1 MAHAGKMTML
11 ATDFPWM
18 PYMRDLGAALRRA
31 RLSAGMTQEDVA
43 VRARISLFT
52 YQKLEKGES
61 NPGTPANPRLQTLLA
76 LSSVLGVSVD
86 DLVPDPSRWAQEVQA
101 SPR

>member
-1 MAHAGKMTML
+1 MTIL

-18 PYMRDLGAALRRA
+18 LYMRDLGAALRRA
-31 RLSAGMTQEDVA
+31 RLAAGLTQEEVA

-76 LSSVLGVSVD
+76 LSAALGVSVV
-86 DLVPDPSRWAQEVQA
+86 DLVPDLSHWQDDRGS
-101 SPR
+101 SPE